1 MPRPRYLVL
10 TGIALVAGGVL
21 LNAKPA
27 HADWPVIDVAS
38 IAKEVQEINVLGT
51 INSGLNSLLGKNG
64 PLATLMGNNA
74 YGTVQQL
81 LQEGFTQEANYSKAS
96 IGAMQNITDASNEAM
111 AQYQLQLRDAQ
122 IRDEQTASP
131 TACTSLDNGVSVQAA
146 AIQGTEVGFTL
157 QQLDDVRDESGP
169 NTPSYYGTAQGVA
182 SISAEHLQNYCDP
195 NDQAAGLC
203 TNSAAATADTDQR
216 FSSLFGS
223 GTYAN
228 QVAITAAKDY
238 AINLIEPVAP
248 GAIRG
253 DQLNSIEGQ
262 DAAVLRR
269 SYNARMSMAQSV
281 IDDIVGKQS
290 PSVPTT
296 AQQQAYLTEIGEQPP
311 ANLSWLQSLQIN
323 AEERVND
330 INWNA
335 QLQSMPPA
343 TVQREIALELAL
355 SNYLQFQIYAAE
367 LKNLAINA
375 TNMAQNAEHNF
386 QPAVPMPT
394 PNIN

>member
-1 MPRPRYLVL
+1 
-10 TGIALVAGGVL
+10 
-21 LNAKPA
+21 
-27 HADWPVIDVAS
+27 
-38 IAKEVQEINVLGT
+38 
-51 INSGLNSLLGKNG
+51 
-64 PLATLMGNNA
+64 
-74 YGTVQQL
+74 
-81 LQEGFTQEANYSKAS
+81 
-96 IGAMQNITDASNEAM
+96 
-111 AQYQLQLRDAQ
+111 
-122 IRDEQTASP
+122 
-131 TACTSLDNGVSVQAA
+131 
-146 AIQGTEVGFTL
+146 
-157 QQLDDVRDESGP
+157 
-169 NTPSYYGTAQGVA
+169 
-182 SISAEHLQNYCDP
+182 
-195 NDQAAGLC
+195 
-203 TNSAAATADTDQR
+203 
-216 FSSLFGS
+216 
-223 GTYAN
+223 
-228 QVAITAAKDY
+228 
-238 AINLIEPVAP
+238 
-248 GAIRG
+248 
-253 DQLNSIEGQ
+253 
-262 DAAVLRR
+262 
-269 SYNARMSMAQSV
+269 MAQSV

-355 SNYLQFQIYAAE
+355 NNYLQFQIYAAE